1 MGAAS
6 STVTTAERVAEILA
20 GLTLADKVG
29 LLFHTVMEVG
39 PGGTLAEPGTSRLG
53 LSTHELV
60 AVRGIRH
67 FNVVAIGDPAEFARW
82 QNDLQ
87 RLALSTGSR
96 LPVVL
101 TANPCHSVTHNE
113 GSSLAVGAFS
123 QWPEPLGFG
132 AIGDVDTVRRFA
144 EVVRSDYRRLGIRGS
159 LSPNLDLAT
168 EPRWARLRETWGAD
182 AATVDSFGA
191 TFIST
196 LQGTAVGPDSVFCMA
211 KHFPG
216 GGAQKDG
223 EDPHFAI
230 GREQVYPGGTF
241 DTHLEPFRGAI
252 GRGVAAIMPGYG
264 IPVGVVRGGEPVEE
278 VAFGFNKQ
286 IIGGMLRDELG
297 FTGVVCTDWGIVSD
311 MTLFGQNF
319 PAKAW
324 GLEDADPLTRLE
336 AIFAAGCDQVGGETC
351 TDLLLELVET
361 GRVTEQRL
369 DESAAR
375 ILTVMVDLGLVDT
388 AFVDEDTMHETIG
401 GPADRAA
408 GDDAQ
413 RRSITLLAHG
423 DSARRSRTTVP
434 PAPLHLPAVTLPLP
448 AGVRIFAPGLSATTV
463 GRYGT
468 PVDSVAEADVAIIR
482 IVAPWD
488 ARSGLFLEDRYHS
501 GSLEFSEQAL
511 ADLRAIAAEV
521 PLVLDVYLERAAVLT
536 PLLDIASVLVA
547 SFGSSSSALLAV
559 LFGDTLPAGRLPL
572 ALPNS
577 MAAAERGFPDT
588 GPGEAGTLFPVGFS
602 ASV

>member
-1 MGAAS
+1 MG
-6 STVTTAERVAEILA
+6 STKTATATRVAGILA
-20 GLTLADKVG
+20 GLTLAEKVG

-39 PGGTLAEPGTSRLG
+39 PDGTLAEPATSRLG

-60 AVRGIRH
+60 VGRGIRH
-67 FNVVAIGDPAEFARW
+67 FNVIAIGDPQEFARW
-82 QNDLQ
+82 QNELQ

-101 TANPCHSVTHNE
+101 TANPSHSVTHNE

-144 EVVRSDYRRLGIRGS
+144 DVVRRDYHRLGIRGS

-182 AATVDSFGA
+182 AAAVESFGA

-196 LQGTAVGPDSVFCMA
+196 LQGPALDRDSVFCMA

-241 DTHLEPFRGAI
+241 DSHLEPFRGAI
-252 GRGVAAIMPGYG
+252 DRGVAAIMPGYG
-264 IPVGVVRGGEPVEE
+264 IPIGLIRDGEPVEE

-286 IIGGMLRDELG
+286 IISGMLRDELG
-297 FTGVVCTDWGIVSD
+297 FDGVVCTDWGIVSD
-311 MTLFGQNF
+311 MTLFGQRF

-351 TDLLLELVET
+351 TDLLLELVNS

-375 ILTVMVDLGLVDT
+375 ILTVMVDLGLIDNP
-388 AFVDEDTMHETIG
+388 FVPAENVHPSISGT
-401 GPADRAA
+401 ADRAA
-408 GDDAQ
+408 GEDAQ

-423 DSARRSRTTVP
+423 RTMRAQHPPVP
-434 PAPLHLPAVTLPLP
+434 TPPLQHPPVTLPLP
-448 AGVRIFAPGLSATTV
+448 TGLRIFAPGFSADTV
-463 GRYGT
+463 APFGT
-468 PVDSVAEADVAIIR
+468 PVESPEGAEIAIVR

-501 GSLEFSEQAL
+501 GSLEFSEQTL
-511 ADLRAIAAEV
+511 TELRAIAAEV
-521 PLVLDVYLERAAVLT
+521 PLVVDVYLERAAILT

-547 SFGSSSSALLAV
+547 SFGSSPRALLEV
-559 LFGDTLPAGRLPL
+559 LFGDTLPAGHLPL
-572 ALPNS
+572 ALPLS
-577 MAAAERGFPDT
+577 ADAAERNFPDV
-588 GPGEAGTLFPVGFS
+588 GLDDAGRLFPMGFS
-602 ASV
+602 AAGPA